1 MGKGRKLFSY
11 HVEALEFIKKE
22 LEQMPQQEADYIA
35 AELLTAFSIL
45 NPNTDYRH
53 ILGKL
58 LLCRMTPNSYLPG
71 KGRPEKE
78 SQRASRPTL
87 NDLIITPGDCN
98 LTKPQQIKRIEY
110 LLKEYVKRPR
120 DLAHL
125 AIAIE
130 GEKWAQAS
138 ALKTAFYDI
147 AKDIIKDDRKT
158 GKISSFKD
166 ARERAERPGT
176 KQNENNTIKNNL
188 DKFKAL
194 LQSKEI

>member
-1 MGKGRKLFSY
+1 MKNTPERKGIRAGLDY
-11 HVEALEFIKKE
+11 IKKTLDNLTDE
-22 LEQMPQQEADYIA
+22 KA
-35 AELLTAFSIL
+35 AEVLNILIEVMEETTQNEINLPHRANLAFVIG
-45 NPNTDYRH
+45 PA
-53 ILGKL
+53 
-58 LLCRMTPNSYLPG
+58 MATPG
-71 KGRPEKE
+71 EGRPEKE

-87 NDLIITPGDCN
+87 SDLIITPGDCN

-130 GEKWAQAS
+130 GEKWAHAS